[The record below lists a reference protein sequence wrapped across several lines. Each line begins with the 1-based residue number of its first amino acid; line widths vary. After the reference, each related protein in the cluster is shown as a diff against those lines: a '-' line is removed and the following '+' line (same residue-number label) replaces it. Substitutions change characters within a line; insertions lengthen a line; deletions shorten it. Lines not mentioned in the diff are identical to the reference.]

1 MKTEKIE
8 NNINAFVTVSVG
20 PVHFEHIDQIG
31 NQGNVVFHL
40 DHGHKHAHD
49 FMLPPLLH
57 FKVPGD
63 LHQPFFNILLVIT
76 VCLPLPHLS
85 DNFINSK

>member
-31 NQGNVVFHL
+31 NQGNVVYYFE
-40 DHGHKHAHD
+40 
-49 FMLPPLLH
+49 
-57 FKVPGD
+57 
-63 LHQPFFNILLVIT
+63 ILFLF
-76 VCLPLPHLS
+76 C
-85 DNFINSK
+85 F